1 MKHFLLLSIV
11 CFFKPN
17 VADILIHDLT
27 WSFGR
32 ETVYWPGQ
40 FPFNFTREETVSGD
54 VYT

>member
-1 MKHFLLLSIV
+1 MKHFLLISIV